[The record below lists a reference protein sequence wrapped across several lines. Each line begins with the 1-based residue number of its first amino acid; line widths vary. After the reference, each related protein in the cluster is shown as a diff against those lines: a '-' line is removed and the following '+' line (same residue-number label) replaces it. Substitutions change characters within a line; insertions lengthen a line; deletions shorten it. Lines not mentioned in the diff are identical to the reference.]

1 MPPPRT
7 FDYELLKRLVR
18 EHPEWPYANYADLL
32 TRDARKA
39 DPHAPAV
46 KPGAISRVIS
56 QYRDTWE
63 EEGVRVPARGVVHT
77 DLLPPTGSVAPSERM
92 STPLRYLREI
102 SAHRRG
108 GEPATDHQRTQR
120 NQALRWEARLRE
132 NREIVDITA
141 NGLVEV
147 RPARADELDED
158 GKLIELAAWAIPGHG
173 LAHQRQSLR
182 GRG

>member
-7 FDYELLKRLVR
+7 FDYELLRRLIK
-18 EHPEWPYANYADLL
+18 EHPEWPYADYAELL
-32 TRDARKA
+32 TQDARKT
-39 DPHAPAV
+39 DPHAPKV

-56 QYRDTWE
+56 QYRDTWA
-63 EEGVRVPARGVVHT
+63 EEGTRVPPRGVVHT
-77 DLLPPTGSVAPSERM
+77 DLLPPTGSVPPGQRM

-108 GEPATDHQRTQR
+108 EPPVTDHQRTQR

-132 NREIVDITA
+132 NREIVDLTP
-141 NGLVEV
+141 NGIVEV
-147 RPARADELDED
+147 RPARADELDNQ
-158 GKLIELAAWAIPGHG
+158 GKLLELAAWAIPGRE
-173 LAHQRQSLR
+173 LAHRRQSLR